1 MNKSKIKYR
10 ICKILC
16 AIDWLILAGLASW
29 LENMSSIDSG
39 NRLENYWLII
49 FFGHILLRIFYFLFE
64 ATRSRLLYQMWYFI
78 AYAVAEVY
86 LFSSRTL
93 AYCGFGF
100 FQIKSNLLDKIVLTI
115 ACVFFLAAKIYTMY
129 YETDEYKDGAITRYN
144 NRLDFAI
151 YDAANELEHA
161 RTSSDQMRA
170 EAKLERAKLNRKRYG
185 IDEDELRN
193 DYR

>member
-1 MNKSKIKYR
+1 MVGEYVKHRFGKSFRKLLVDNI
-10 ICKILC
+10 
-16 AIDWLILAGLASW
+16 
-29 LENMSSIDSG
+29 
-39 NRLENYWLII
+39 
-49 FFGHILLRIFYFLFE
+49 FGHILLRIFYFLFE

-185 IDEDELRN
+185 IDEDEFRN

>member
-1 MNKSKIKYR
+1 MR
-10 ICKILC
+10 I
-16 AIDWLILAGLASW
+16 
-29 LENMSSIDSG
+29 
-39 NRLENYWLII
+39 
-49 FFGHILLRIFYFLFE
+49 
-64 ATRSRLLYQMWYFI
+64 
-78 AYAVAEVY
+78 
-86 LFSSRTL
+86 
-93 AYCGFGF
+93 
-100 FQIKSNLLDKIVLTI
+100 
-115 ACVFFLAAKIYTMY
+115 FLAAKIYTMY

-185 IDEDELRN
+185 IDEDEFRN